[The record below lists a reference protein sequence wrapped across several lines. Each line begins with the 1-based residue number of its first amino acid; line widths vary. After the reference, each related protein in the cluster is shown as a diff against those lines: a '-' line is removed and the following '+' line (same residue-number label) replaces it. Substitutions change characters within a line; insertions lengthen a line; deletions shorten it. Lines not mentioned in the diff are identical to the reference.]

1 MTNTEMIWKY
11 QEAENEFERLRKE
24 LDNTPERQ
32 KLRKLRRVLQEQTDR
47 IKGFESALKD
57 KEEELASNVK
67 KLEALLKDYDL
78 EQDDLN
84 IMLEDEECTA
94 EELTES
100 RKAMEALLEKIN
112 ALKKAITADQ
122 EWARSTETEIKETYA
137 RGAKLKRDYE
147 AAKTVVET
155 EKLERQPVIDKAER
169 DLKALAKQLSPEV
182 LKRYETIKKKHPN
195 PVASLNDNRCTGCGM
210 SVSMTAVRKFSAGT
224 DLVECENCG
233 RLICRKEG

>member
-1 MTNTEMIWKY
+1 MTNTEMLWKY
-11 QEAENEFERLRKE
+11 QEAENEYDRLRRE
-24 LDNTPERQ
+24 LESTPERQ
-32 KLRKLRRVLQEQTDR
+32 KLRKLRRVLQEQTDK
-47 IKGFESALKD
+47 IKSFETSLKE
-57 KEEELASNVK
+57 KEDEMASNVR

-112 ALKKAITADQ
+112 ALKKAIAANQ
-122 EWARSTETEIKETYA
+122 EWSRATENEIKETYA

-147 AAKTVVET
+147 AAKAVVET
-155 EKLERQPVIDKAER
+155 EKQERQPVVEKAER
-169 DLKALAKQLSPEV
+169 DMKALAKQLSPDV
-182 LKRYETIKKKHPN
+182 LKRYETIKKKHQN

-210 SVSMTAVRKFSAGT
+210 SVSMTAVRKFSSGS

-233 RLICRKEG
+233 RLICRRE